1 MGRIVSVAEVAFEEA
16 WRGVAAQVSA
26 RCRQLSRDSHEAE
39 ELYQLTAIR
48 AWRGQAGF
56 RGESAY
62 LTWVMRIL
70 DREAA
75 RLAERRIR
83 KTTREITLDPLAANE
98 SRIDQFGAHSHTGGG
113 GVHGRSEIGV
123 DAGADGG
130 AETGWLRPLLD
141 DAVTAG
147 AISDAEHRIVAERLA
162 KPDESWVDIAARLGM
177 TATACAVAHSRTVPK
192 LRVFLFTDRGA
203 LIGGTQAIADAFD
216 RIRGDPAAALTDLEA
231 EAFEHL
237 VIRHSPGYRRRG
249 SQAAL
254 RGACAK
260 VARRM
265 GLP

>member
-1 MGRIVSVAEVAFEEA
+1 MAQ
-16 WRGVAAQVSA
+16 VAA
-26 RCRQLSRDSHEAE
+26 RCQQLSRDSHEAQ

-48 AWRGQAGF
+48 AWRGHAAF

-75 RLAERRIR
+75 RLAERRNR
-83 KTTREITLDPLAANE
+83 RCRREITLDPETVNDHA
-98 SRIDQFGAHSHTGGG
+98 SDQFSMNSHMTTDLAGTI
-113 GVHGRSEIGV
+113 GRSGSDVEENS
-123 DAGADGG
+123 G
-130 AETGWLRPLLD
+130 AETGWLGPVLA
-141 DAVTAG
+141 DAAAAG
-147 AISDAEHRIVAERLA
+147 AISDTEHRVVAERLA
-162 KPDESWVDIAARLGM
+162 RPDESWPDIAARLGM
-177 TATACAVAHSRTVPK
+177 TATACAVAHSRAVPK

-203 LIGGTQAIADAFD
+203 LFGGDRAIAEAFE
-216 RIRGDPAAALTDLEA
+216 RVKRDPAAALTALEA

-237 VIRHSPGYRRRG
+237 VIRHFRGYRRRG